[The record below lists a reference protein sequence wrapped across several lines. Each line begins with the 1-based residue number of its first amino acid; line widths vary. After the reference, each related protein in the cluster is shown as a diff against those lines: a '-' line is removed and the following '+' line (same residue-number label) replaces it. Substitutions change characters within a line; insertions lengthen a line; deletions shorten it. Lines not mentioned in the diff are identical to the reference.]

1 MAMVVTMLMP
11 TASYLGNVGFSLSF
25 SRVVSLKPWSERGET
40 TFHGIVEMKK
50 DDVYAIFT
58 LTPWLLR

>member
-11 TASYLGNVGFSLSF
+11 TASYLGNVLSLSF
-25 SRVVSLKPWSERGET
+25 KLFRLKPWSSERGEP

-50 DDVYAIFT
+50 KKDDVYAIF
-58 LTPWLLR
+58 R